1 MKKFKAKVSVNIKKE
16 IKDIKAKT
24 HEQAVSHLI
33 RVQNLKCR
41 VGNIYSLDFEAETEE
56 NAQEIV
62 KTVAEEILANS
73 VIEEYEILWE
83 KVQ

>member
-1 MKKFKAKVSVNIKKE
+1 MKQFKAKVKVNLKPE

-24 HEQAVSHLI
+24 LEQAVSQLI
-33 RVQNLKCR
+33 KVQNLKCR
-41 VGNIYSLDFEAETEE
+41 VGNIYSLDFEAENEE

>member
-1 MKKFKAKVSVNIKKE
+1 MKQFKAKVKVNLKPE

-24 HEQAVSHLI
+24 LEQAVSQLI
-33 RVQNLKCR
+33 KVQNLKCR
-41 VGNIYSLDFEAETEE
+41 VGNIYSLDFEAENEE

-73 VIEEYEILWE
+73 VIEEYEILRE

>member
-1 MKKFKAKVSVNIKKE
+1 MKQFKAKVKVNLKPE

-24 HEQAVSHLI
+24 LEQAVSQLI
-33 RVQNLKCR
+33 NVQNLKCR
-41 VGNIYSLDFEAETEE
+41 VGNIYSLDFEAENEE

>member
-1 MKKFKAKVSVNIKKE
+1 MKEFKAKAKVNLKPE

-24 HEQAVSHLI
+24 LEQAVSQLI
-33 RVQNLKCR
+33 KVQNLKCR
-41 VGNIYSLDFEAETEE
+41 VGNIYSLDFEAENEE

>member
-24 HEQAVSHLI
+24 LEQAVSYLI

-41 VGNIYSLDFEAETEE
+41 VGNIYSLDFEAENEE
-56 NAQEIV
+56 NAQDIV

-73 VIEEYEILWE
+73 VIEEYEILWK

>member
-16 IKDIKAKT
+16 IKYIKAKT
-24 HEQAVSHLI
+24 LEQAVSHLI
-33 RVQNLKCR
+33 R
-41 VGNIYSLDFEAETEE
+41 
-56 NAQEIV
+56 V